1 METAPLRCHIVLTLV
16 FSVLACLVD
25 INLYHIVLVLGF
37 TFLFSKWTLTNSATN
52 CYLSSTGK
60 NVYSI
65 LYYLDFLIWE
75 TSPYWSG
82 YVPFLR
88 NVLPANP
95 STHLLSKILL
105 LVAFSLLQMI
115 PEGPAPEKPLS
126 AEVKARWRTN
136 LEVKLRVTR
145 ILYRPVDR
153 TDG

>member
-37 TFLFSKWTLTNSATN
+37 TFLFSKWTLTDSATN

-88 NVLPANP
+88 N
-95 STHLLSKILL
+95 
-105 LVAFSLLQMI
+105 
-115 PEGPAPEKPLS
+115 G
-126 AEVKARWRTN
+126 WRTN

-145 ILYRPVDR
+145 ILYRYVDG

>member
-1 METAPLRCHIVLTLV
+1 MLTLV

-52 CYLSSTGK
+52 CYLSSTGRG
-60 NVYSI
+60 VYSI
-65 LYYLDFLIWE
+65 FYYLDFLIWE

-82 YVPFLR
+82 YVPFLKY
-88 NVLPANP
+88 VLPADP
-95 STHLLSKILL
+95 SMHLPSKILL
-105 LVAFSLLQMI
+105 LIAFSLLQMI

-126 AEVKARWRTN
+126 ADVKARWQTN

-145 ILYRPVDR
+145 ILYGRVPCI
-153 TDG
+153 DG